1 MDEEKLI
8 TLVQSHECL
17 YDMGNKDYSNNLK
30 KDKFWTEIGNELQQS
45 GN

>member
-17 YDMGNKDYSNNLK
+17 YDMGDKDYSNNFK